1 MTEHGNVDDAR
12 RVALE
17 SLLSADLR
25 VLATESDRVG
35 RMFASSQDVSSNDF
49 HGLLHIMAAETA
61 GAPLTAGQLRKLL
74 GVSAAAITYLAD
86 RLIVAGHVRREGDP
100 DDRRKVVLRYEPAGT
115 DVADAFFAPM
125 DSHLRSALGEVSD
138 DDLVTAHRVFE
149 GLADGLRSFR
159 DDIGAP

>member
-1 MTEHGNVDDAR
+1 MTEHGDVDDAR

-17 SLLSADLR
+17 SLMSADLR
-25 VLATESDRVG
+25 ILAAESDRVG
-35 RMFASSQDVSSNDF
+35 RMFASSQDVSANDF

-61 GAPLTAGQLRKLL
+61 GPPLTAGQLRQLL
-74 GVSAAAITYLAD
+74 GVSAAAVTYLVD

-100 DDRRKVVLRYEPAGT
+100 ADRRKVILRYAPGRT

-125 DSHLRSALGEVSD
+125 GSHIRSALGEVSD
-138 DDLVTAHRVFE
+138 DDLVTAHRVLE

-159 DDIGAP
+159 DDIGTP